1 MSGGANLQ
9 HGETQGDMKNMVDYS
24 MDDDKWNGRKADIDE
39 WYEANPDH
47 IGIKVTTDGIF
58 SIGDGQPQLRKKHW
72 AAIGSM
78 FAHLGKLSP
87 VGSGRRSLMD
97 SETKSR
103 FEEYLLAYEADALAI
118 FEGSGYVRTSA
129 RLHGMS
135 GGAFYRNME
144 DGADEYAAAAVGKE
158 SLFLNAAYNAHSKN
172 KDKQYTWD
180 GTYTDDGFPNVLDNG
195 PVGGS
200 EEE

>member
-1 MSGGANLQ
+1 
-9 HGETQGDMKNMVDYS
+9 MVDYS
-24 MDDDKWNGRKADIDE
+24 MDDEEWNARKGEIDE

-58 SIGDGQPQLRKKHW
+58 AIGEGQPQLRKKHW

-103 FEEYLLAYEADALAI
+103 FEEYLLDYEADALSI
-118 FEGSGYVRTSA
+118 FEASGYVRTSA
-129 RLHGMS
+129 RLHGKS
-135 GGAFYRNME
+135 GGAFYRSME
-144 DGADEYAAAAVGKE
+144 NGAEEYASTLVGKE
-158 SLFLNAAYNAHSKN
+158 RLFLNAAFNAHANN

-180 GTYTDDGFPNVLDNG
+180 GSYENDMPCVVDNG

-200 EEE
+200 DEEE